1 MEKKKYNFKRIGMNE
16 IEIIKELFVGVFTIK
31 PWNDDWSNQE
41 QLNLYL
47 SDLVGQSNS
56 LTYGLFEDEK
66 LIGVSM
72 GHIRHWYSGTE
83 YYIDEFCVCRTKQG
97 IGIGTKFLKSV
108 EKYIISKDITRI
120 FLQTERNVPAYHFY
134 KKNEFIELAGHVS
147 FAKEIR

>member
-1 MEKKKYNFKRIGMNE
+1 MDFELKQLDISNSDM
-16 IEIIKELFVGVFTIK
+16 IKIFFTDVFTNE
-31 PWNDDWSNQE
+31 PWNDDWSNEE
-41 QLNLYL
+41 QLHRYIM
-47 SDLVGQSNS
+47 DLIGQTNS
-56 LTYGLFEDEK
+56 LTLGFFLKGEMVA
-66 LIGVSM
+66 LAM

>member
-1 MEKKKYNFKRIGMNE
+1 MDFELKQLDISNSDM
-16 IEIIKELFVGVFTIK
+16 IKIFFTDVFTNE
-31 PWNDDWSNQE
+31 PWNDDWSNEE
-41 QLNLYL
+41 QLHRYIM
-47 SDLVGQSNS
+47 DLIGQTNS
-56 LTYGLFEDEK
+56 LTLGFFLKGEMVA
-66 LIGVSM
+66 LAM

-134 KKNEFIELAGHVS
+134 KKNEFIELAEHVS
-147 FAKEIR
+147 FAKEIRL